1 MGAAADEQVPP
12 QAVRSVGKRAVVP
25 RGFDAS
31 QGLVGAV
38 RELPLVCCKTLGSSG
53 GSSAQADLGNY
64 QGRPLEGR
72 IAVRWPTL
80 RAAWERTCQLRP
92 AAEGRRRPAE
102 AGGVEG
108 REIDGSRWPRL
119 RAAWEIPNVTRPTLH
134 AARATGCGAARG
146 GVPPNRPISRIL
158 SWAVIYLGPALP
170 PASCGLPGTWRA
182 ACGRPCLALL
192 PAEVSRFTPGAYS
205 CLFPGGCHKRRASSL
220 CPYSCP
226 SSGEPNVGRRVLPA
240 AVLGGV
246 RTFLPD
252 AKVGATVWPARR
264 LPPPVRNAP

>member
-31 QGLVGAV
+31 QGLAGAV

-53 GSSAQADLGNY
+53 GSSARADLGNSRGLPPR
-64 QGRPLEGR
+64 GRDS
-72 IAVRWPTL
+72 
-80 RAAWERTCQLRP
+80 AA
-92 AAEGRRRPAE
+92 
-102 AGGVEG
+102 
-108 REIDGSRWPRL
+108 RWPRL

>member
-38 RELPLVCCKTLGSSG
+38 RELPLRVK
-53 GSSAQADLGNY
+53 Q
-64 QGRPLEGR
+64 R
-72 IAVRWPTL
+72 
-80 RAAWERTCQLRP
+80 
-92 AAEGRRRPAE
+92 
-102 AGGVEG
+102 AGGCG
-108 REIDGSRWPRL
+108 QPRGLPLRGFRPPRRPRL
-119 RAAWEIPNVTRPTLH
+119 RAAWEIPNVSRPTLH